1 MAVTDKISTL
11 VKNQFPDFYKED
23 GENFLLFIQAY
34 YEYLEQT
41 GKLTDGISNLQSYK
55 DIDTTLD
62 EYVEYFRKDLL
73 PSIPNDTLA
82 DKRLLAK
89 AIKFFNE
96 TRGTEASYHLLFRSL
111 YNEDVDGV
119 YPADQM
125 LKVSDGDWRIDRY
138 LIVPYDS
145 NTFNFIGKTI
155 KGNDSN
161 AEALVEDCVVRTIRG
176 RKLMQVLISNV
187 KGTFVHLEPIRL
199 KSDISSTGHAPIA
212 EAGINSV
219 TIVSPGAQYQ
229 VGDVVDL
236 LSDDT
241 GKFAKVV
248 VTKIDNLG
256 GTITFNLLDGGSGYT
271 SSTQGSTNITIS
283 GGDGINADF
292 VITPSDLGDT
302 FAVARNTNLVT
313 SNNIFGE
320 LAPIISGYGR
330 TDTFANT
337 PLSSPNYGFP
347 ESGEIVTSGTDFH
360 DHANAV
366 IVIAN
371 TSDPSISVGDSLFGV
386 TTGANAK
393 VNFIKRAYNSTDIVL
408 DINGYKNFSSSEKV
422 NIETSDGTTVG
433 TVSTFSGNTVGHHV
447 LQIGWIANTSL
458 SPLTEG
464 TELVG
469 RTSGAFGVVKSVA
482 LVANG
487 YTRGVGGADD
497 RDLYTVNVTSN
508 TTANLSSQYDTG
520 PMRSFLSNEGLR
532 IVGANT
538 TVGNVVSTTSNTTV
552 ENIYTKLSDSLLFKA
567 TTIGT
572 IDQLSL
578 KVGGTGYTVAPTISV
593 VDSDISALGIGEAY
607 ITLQSDDVNWG
618 TGNSA
623 FTKLDTN
630 DKVVQPSTGVTSH
643 VKGGAIP
650 NQGINVSQYANGTY
664 EMTVRVWQ
672 DELQRSPGNINWANN
687 ATAHFEIY
695 DSSYTQGMGSD
706 TRSKITTG
714 GAIGNGQVVFVRDEG
729 VLGNNARI
737 NGTVGANGVI
747 SALRVLDS
755 GFSYKDNETVTVE
768 STDRVNASSAEVTL
782 DLEGVANAEGYY
794 ATTRS
799 HISSLRGYLQDSDY
813 YQEYAY
819 EVVSGISLDRYRDVV
834 LKLVHP
840 AGQALFGRYRS
851 QANVRVEVSATTS
864 NKKRLQGNG
873 SISINNGSYDLT
885 GSSTTFT
892 NEFANNGTVII
903 EYAHGE
909 FYSIPLNIV
918 SSDTAANVN
927 IAWANSNLSGANVYY
942 ESGSI

>member
-23 GENFLLFIQAY
+23 GENFLLFVQAY

-41 GKLTDGISNLQSYK
+41 GKLTDGIQNLQSYK

-62 EYVEYFRKDLL
+62 EYVEYFRTTLL
-73 PSIPNDTLA
+73 PSIPSDTLA

-96 TRGTEASYHLLFRSL
+96 TRGTESSYKLLFRSL
-111 YNEDVDGV
+111 YNENVDGS
-119 YPADQM
+119 YPADQV

-161 AEALVEDCVVRTIRG
+161 AEALVEDVVVRTIRG
-176 RKLMQVLISNV
+176 RKLMQVLVSNV

-199 KSDISSTGHAPIA
+199 KTDTSATGHAPIA
-212 EAGINSV
+212 EAGINSI
-219 TIVSPGAQYQ
+219 TIVSPGAEYR
-229 VGDVVDL
+229 VGDVVDIQ
-236 LSDDT
+236 SDII
-241 GKFAKVV
+241 GKFGKVV
-248 VTKIDNLG
+248 VTKVEDLG

-271 SSTQGSTNITIS
+271 SSTSGSTNINIT
-283 GGDGINADF
+283 GGDGINANFQIAPGD
-292 VITPSDLGDT
+292 IGDT
-302 FAVARNTNLVT
+302 FAISRNTNLIS
-313 SNNIFGE
+313 SNNIFGL

-347 ESGEIVTSGTDFH
+347 ESGQIVTSGTDFH

-371 TSDPSISVGDSLFGV
+371 TSDPSIAVGKSLFGV

-393 VNFIKRAYNSTDIVL
+393 VNFIRRAYNSTDVVL
-408 DINGYKNFSSSEKV
+408 DIDGYKDFQNGEKV
-422 NIETSDGTTVG
+422 NINTSVGTTVG
-433 TVSTFSGNTVGHHV
+433 TVSSFSGNTVGHHV

-508 TTANLSSQYDTG
+508 TTANLTSQYDTG

-552 ENIYTKLSDSLLFKA
+552 ENIYTKLSDSLLFKTA
-567 TTIGT
+567 TVGT

-578 KVGGTGYTVAPTISV
+578 KVGGTGYTVAPDISV
-593 VDSDISALGIGEAY
+593 VDADISALGIGEAY
-607 ITLQSDDVNWG
+607 ITLQSDDENWG

-630 DKVVQPSTGVTSH
+630 DKVVQPSTGVTAH
-643 VKGGAIP
+643 VKGGAVP
-650 NQGINVSQYANGTY
+650 NQGISVAQYANGTY

-687 ATAHFEIY
+687 VTANFEIY
-695 DSSYTQGMGSD
+695 DSSYVQGGDAD
-706 TRSKITTG
+706 TRSQVKTRG
-714 GAIGNGQVVFVRDEG
+714 LVGNGQIVFVQDEG
-729 VLGNNARI
+729 VLGKNANIR
-737 NGTVGANGVI
+737 GTVGANGTVT
-747 SALRVLDS
+747 ALRVLDS
-755 GFSYKDNETVTVE
+755 GFSHRDNETVTIE
-768 STDRVNASSAEVTL
+768 STTRVNASSAEVTL

-799 HISSLRGYLQDSDY
+799 HISSLRGYLQDSEF

-819 EVVSGISLDRYRDVV
+819 EVVSGISLDRYRDTV

-840 AGQALFGRYRS
+840 AGMALFGRYRS
-851 QANVRVEVSATTS
+851 LANVAVQVTASTS

-909 FYSIPLNIV
+909 FYSIPLNVV